1 MSTKLIFTV
10 RTPGTLWAFL
20 VEKLP
25 GWKKT
30 TIRQYLKN
38 GAVKING
45 REAYVSHEPLSPGDK
60 VAVAGEK
67 STALREPGMGLTVI
81 HEDADV
87 LVVEKP
93 EGLLSVGTDK
103 EKRKTAYY
111 AISEYLKSSSKAN
124 KVFIVHRLDREA
136 SGLMVFAKSE
146 DAKYR
151 LQENWDEAEKNYHAV
166 VDGGPSEKSG
176 TIDSILTEVGP
187 SKVVSDVDSFRSKRA
202 VTHYRVIRTGKF
214 CSLVELSLET
224 GRKHQIRVHLSD
236 LGCPIVGDDKYRGS
250 DAERL
255 MLHAS
260 SLAFL
265 HPRTAEPMR
274 FSSPFPPIFSK
285 LLRSS

>member
-1 MSTKLIFTV
+1 MSTKLLFTV
-10 RTPGTLWAFL
+10 RTGTALWAFL
-20 VEKLP
+20 GEKLP

-38 GAVKING
+38 GSIKING
-45 REAYVSHEPLSPGDK
+45 RAAFVSHEPLVPGDK
-60 VAVAGEK
+60 VTVAGERK
-67 STALREPGMGLTVI
+67 TALSAPGAGLSVVY
-81 HEDADV
+81 EDADV

-103 EKRKTAYY
+103 EKHKTAYY
-111 AISEYLKSSSKAN
+111 AISEYLKSSSKMN

-146 DAKYR
+146 DTKYR
-151 LQENWDEAEKNYHAV
+151 LQENWDEAEKNYHAI
-166 VDGGPSEKSG
+166 VDGCPPQKQG
-176 TIDSILTEVGP
+176 TIDSLLTEVGP
-187 SKVVSDVDSFRSKRA
+187 SRVVSDIDSFRSKRA
-202 VTHYRVIRTGKF
+202 ITHYRVIRAGKT
-214 CSLVELSLET
+214 CTLVELSLET

-236 LGCPIVGDDKYRGS
+236 LGCPIVGDDKYRGG
-250 DAERL
+250 DADRL

-265 HPRTAEPMR
+265 HPRTSEPMR
-274 FSSPFPPIFSK
+274 FTSPLPPIFSK